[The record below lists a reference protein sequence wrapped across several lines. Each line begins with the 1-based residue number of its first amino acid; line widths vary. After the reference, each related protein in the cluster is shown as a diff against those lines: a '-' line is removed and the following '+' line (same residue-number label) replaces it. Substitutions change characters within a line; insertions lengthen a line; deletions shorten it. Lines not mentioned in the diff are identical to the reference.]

1 MAPGSGYRGPATS
14 GVSVGERPDNPYT
27 DVPEEPTM
35 NTIPRLGALLVA
47 ISLAA
52 AACGTSD
59 ADTAVTTTQPP
70 AAAQEATTTTT
81 IAPATQVLE
90 TPVTGLLG
98 VPDSNLYGG
107 TSELPDPGSVEANWY
122 QWEGF
127 YVVLYRGYKA
137 GGPGQICPGN
147 SALGSTGFTE
157 FSNSPV
163 PTDDPDNAICEGAV
177 IAPLDAGARECG
189 DLLYYITRI
198 QVERDEDVTLY
209 ASLERENSFAEVG
222 FDGQTSQAPSDIAN
236 TPEFEPNLTAY
247 SLPATEVDEAH
258 TVTC

>member
-1 MAPGSGYRGPATS
+1 
-14 GVSVGERPDNPYT
+14 
-27 DVPEEPTM
+27 M
-35 NTIPRLGALLVA
+35 NTPKTIPRLGALLAA

-59 ADTAVTTTQPP
+59 SDPAVTTTEPP
-70 AAAQEATTTTT
+70 AAAQEATTTTSPPST
-81 IAPATQVLE
+81 TTTAPATQVLE

-98 VPDSNLYGG
+98 VPDSNLYGE

-122 QWEGF
+122 QWQGI
-127 YVVLYRGYKA
+127 YVVLYRGSKV

-163 PTDDPDNAICEGAV
+163 PIDDPDNAICEGAV
-177 IAPLDAGARECG
+177 IAPLGAGARECG